1 MDMRAFLRW
10 TSLVAAVALL
20 TVVGVRAQTIGGDG
34 TRAQSFGFTRVGGTS
49 ADSINRIL
57 KMDANGNAKVVD
69 ADRDRD
75 LVLGQ
80 NSIINAT
87 ITAASAESSIAFP
100 VGNARHITVW
110 IKASPAVGTDA
121 LLGVRLRLHLSSA
134 SDSNSIGGWGPRFG
148 MNTNISAAADTVGD
162 TRYGTSVQINPD
174 EVLVLRSG
182 RRRSAGNPGAFN
194 WNSLIPVTY
203 TIAPGAGSY
212 FSILIRN
219 AGGGSC
225 GVVAHYR
232 ASAL

>member
-1 MDMRAFLRW
+1 MVKWLKVGALAVVAL
-10 TSLVAAVALL
+10 LVAASAS
-20 TVVGVRAQTIGGDG
+20 GDSNTYNYQDNG
-34 TRAQSFGFTRVGGTS
+34 TAKFNTRNGAKV
-49 ADSINRIL
+49 
-57 KMDANGNAKVVD
+57 DATGNASITD

-75 LVLGQ
+75 LILGQ

-87 ITAASAESSIAFP
+87 ISAASAESSVAFP
-100 VGNARHITVW
+100 IGNARHITVW

-134 SDSNSIGGWGPRFG
+134 SDSNSVGGWGPKFG
-148 MNTNISAAADTVGD
+148 MNTNISAWPDTIGD
-162 TRYGTSVQINPD
+162 TRMAVMNASPD
-174 EVLVLRSG
+174 EVMLLRSG

-219 AGGGSC
+219 AGAGSC
-225 GVVAHYR
+225 GVLVHYR